1 MIFGEDKLT
10 VQNDIKDTTV
20 FRNKVGFYTEGFIKF
35 VRQND
40 GPGSVV
46 SPHAVMNINL
56 HCSSL
61 APIALPVNIAYG
73 ETSGCKKGS
82 FLYPV

>member
-1 MIFGEDKLT
+1 LVFGEDELT
-10 VQNDIKDTTV
+10 VQNDIKDTTML
-20 FRNKVGFYTEGFIKF
+20 RNKVGFYTEGFIKF

-56 HCSSL
+56 HCFSL
-61 APIALPVNIAYG
+61 APIASLVNMAYG
-73 ETSGCKKGS
+73 ETSGCKKVP
-82 FLYPV
+82 FL